1 MPRARPGSS
10 DLHCTFSLRNGRL
23 LYLAV
28 AMASSA
34 ITPTL
39 ARAEPTTYAL
49 ANGLPVWDVATE
61 DLNGDGVKDLLLL
74 ACDETSHPL
83 KKEVAVFLASAGGQY
98 PDKPT
103 QVLPLDSRIGILYF
117 AETNGTAPRELIA
130 AHARGA
136 DVFSYGRDGFTRAS
150 SPEFFSLYPTGSK
163 NPVFLESGAADM
175 DGDGVDEWIV
185 PVPEGYELRHGVEL
199 VAGVTC
205 DMYSELRRGS
215 SIFVYNRFPAM
226 LPYDIPGSS
235 TKGLAMLSDEFADF
249 AHGEGWRES
258 WRFKIPVNLEEK
270 WEASSRMDDLNGD
283 GFPDLVVTQTRGTA
297 KLEAQT
303 QVYLATAPY
312 TYPDNPTATFVAKGS
327 LVSPAIKDMNGDGNK
342 DIVIINIPFG
352 LKNIINFFT
361 RGKVSADV
369 DVYLCEAG
377 GFSQTPAFKTSL
389 TMEAPEGR
397 EQTAY
402 AMGDFN
408 GDKHMDIAFSRA
420 ANELAVYYGDGK
432 TLIGSSPSLV
442 VDVPS
447 FGQAKPAA
455 LRSEERLDLVIFHP
469 GGENK
474 NRVEVILFD

>member
-1 MPRARPGSS
+1 MKSGFSS
-10 DLHCTFSLRNGRL
+10 WPILVPA
-23 LYLAV
+23 LAFATAV
-28 AMASSA
+28 GFIGPQGAGAA
-34 ITPTL
+34 
-39 ARAEPTTYAL
+39 PTTYAL

-61 DLNGDGVKDLLLL
+61 DLNADGVKDLLLL

-83 KKEVAVFLASAGGQY
+83 KKEVAVFIATAGGQY
-98 PDKPT
+98 PDAPS
-103 QVLPLDSRIGILYF
+103 QVLPLDSRIGALFF
-117 AETNGTAPRELIA
+117 AETDGTAPRELVA
-130 AHARGA
+130 VHARGA
-136 DVFSYGRDGFTRAS
+136 DVFSYTDGRFAQTAT
-150 SPEFFSLYPTGSK
+150 PAFFSLYPTGAK
-163 NPVFLESGAADM
+163 NPVFLTDGAADM
-175 DGDGVDEWIV
+175 NGDGMEEWIV
-185 PVPEGYELRHGVEL
+185 PVPEGYELRHGAEI
-199 VAGVTC
+199 VAQVNC

-215 SIFVYNRFPAM
+215 STYVYNRFPAM
-226 LPYDIPGSS
+226 LPYDIPGST

-249 AHGEGWRES
+249 AHGEHWEET

-312 TYPDNPTATFVAKGS
+312 SYPAKPTATFMAKGS
-327 LVSPAIKDMNGDGNK
+327 LVSPAVKDMNGDGNK
-342 DIVIINIPFG
+342 DIIIINVPFG

-369 DVYLCEAG
+369 NVYQCENG
-377 GFSQTPAFKTSL
+377 GFGNTPAFSTSL
-389 TMEAPEGR
+389 TMDAPEGR

-408 GDKHMDIAFSRA
+408 GDKHMDIAFSSA
-420 ANELAVYYGDGK
+420 ANALAIYYGDGK
-432 TLIGSSPSLV
+432 TIIGSTPSVV

-447 FGQAKPAA
+447 FGQARPAA
-455 LRSEERLDLVIFHP
+455 LRSEARMDLVIFHP
-469 GGENK
+469 GGEHK

>member
-1 MPRARPGSS
+1 MQSGYS
-10 DLHCTFSLRNGRL
+10 NRL
-23 LYLAV
+23 ALKLVFATV
-28 AMASSA
+28 AGLLIWGPFEAA
-34 ITPTL
+34 AT
-39 ARAEPTTYAL
+39 PTTYAL

-61 DLNGDGVKDLLLL
+61 DLNADGVKDLLLL

-83 KKEVAVFLASAGGQY
+83 KKEVAIFIATTGGQY

-103 QVLPLDSRIGILYF
+103 QVLPLDSRIGALFF
-117 AETNGTAPRELIA
+117 AENDGAAPRELVA
-130 AHARGA
+130 VHARGA
-136 DVFSYGRDGFTRAS
+136 DVFSYSGGTFARAS

-163 NPVFLESGAADM
+163 NPVFLTDGAADM
-175 DGDGVDEWIV
+175 NGDGVEEWLV
-185 PVPEGYELRHGVEL
+185 PVPEGYELRHGTEL
-199 VAGVTC
+199 VAGVAC

-215 SIFVYNRFPAM
+215 SVYVYNRFPAM
-226 LPYDIPGSS
+226 LPYDIPGST

-249 AHGEGWRES
+249 AHGEGWAEN

-270 WEASSRMDDLNGD
+270 WEASSRMDDLNSD

-303 QVYLATAPY
+303 QVYLASAPY
-312 TYPDNPTATFVAKGS
+312 QYPEKPSATFVAKGS

-342 DIVIINIPFG
+342 DIIIINVPFG
-352 LKNIINFFT
+352 VKNIVSFFA

-369 DVYLCEAG
+369 DVYPYADG
-377 GFSQTPAFKTSL
+377 GFGDAPAFKTSL
-389 TMEAPEGR
+389 TMDAPEGR

-420 ANELAVYYGDGK
+420 ADALAVYYGDGK
-432 TLIGSSPSLV
+432 TIIGSAPSVV

-447 FGQAKPAA
+447 FGQARPAA
-455 LRSEERLDLVIFHP
+455 LRSDERMDLVIFHP
-469 GGENK
+469 GGVNK
-474 NRVEVILFD
+474 NRVEVVLFD